1 MTGQQK
7 ISGARFE
14 QLSPKTPHFHCT
26 SHYLYLALSKACDIS
41 DMQCMLDIIKTVGIL
56 FKYSTKNQVLLE
68 ECIESFNIEAVKNG
82 VKTIH
87 LRNCKLLSDTRR
99 VERYT
104 SISNFCLLFGVTI
117 HGLEIMIQNDYKS
130 RKRDPKSIAETCDI
144 LHNI

>member
-14 QLSPKTPHFHCT
+14 QLSPRTPDFQCT

-87 LRNCKLLSDTRR
+87 LRNVKLLSDTRR

-117 HGLEIMIQNDYKS
+117 HGLEIMIQNDCKS
-130 RKRDPKSIAETCDI
+130 RKRDPKSIAETFDI